1 MRADRR
7 IRDEHRGGS
16 NHIPCPASTL
26 PSTRRVVSGRDPATT
41 RDSTH
46 TPAPW
51 PIGRGGRPTTARPPR
66 IQGPQRRWF
75 AVALTVG
82 LAAAACDRAAPGP
95 RPAIAVTVLELDQAV
110 APDGSRYAGRV
121 EPISTVQVRSQVDGA
136 VESLAMIPPKGPNGH
151 PLQEGDRVEAG
162 QFLVQLE
169 RDTYEQRLGVEQAKL
184 DSAQVQMANQKK
196 EFDRAKGLYQGG
208 VESKE
213 FLDNARTAFDAA
225 KASVAQQEHAVN
237 EARIHLDHTRVTA
250 SISGVVLTLAVQPG
264 DDARPQSLL
273 LEIGDVSR
281 VYVTFGVP
289 SNAVAALEIGTLL
302 HMTIDE
308 MGDRDF
314 AGRIERIAPAADE
327 RSGVFDVT
335 VALPNPDGALRPG
348 FVAEVRVPRE
358 LALASGAIHPLI
370 PLDAVVRP
378 PGDPAA
384 FGVYVVES
392 TPSATSP
399 PGSGFEGTARIRTVD
414 LGGPIGNRVA
424 VRSGLQGD
432 ERVIVRGSTLV
443 HDGAA
448 VRVIP

>member
-1 MRADRR
+1 MRANRR
-7 IRDEHRGGS
+7 SGDEHRCGLTRIHHPVS
-16 NHIPCPASTL
+16 APRSIDAPTL
-26 PSTRRVVSGRDPATT
+26 G
-41 RDSTH
+41 
-46 TPAPW
+46 
-51 PIGRGGRPTTARPPR
+51 PIGRGRRRTANHPPR
-66 IQGPQRRWF
+66 FRRRAHGLLVF
-75 AVALTVG
+75 ALLSG
-82 LAAAACDRAAPGP
+82 LASAACDRAEPGP

-110 APDGSRYAGRV
+110 APDGAHYAGRV

-136 VESLAMIPPKGPNGH
+136 VESLAMIPPKGPDPH
-151 PLQEGDRVEAG
+151 PLSHPLSHPIQEGDRVEAG

-196 EFDRAKGLYQGG
+196 EYDRAKGLYQGG

-213 FLDNARTAFDAA
+213 FLDNARTAYEAA
-225 KASVAQQEHAVN
+225 RASVAQQRHAVD

-250 SISGVVLTLAVQPG
+250 PISGVVLTLAVQAG

-281 VYVTFGVP
+281 VDVTFGVP
-289 SNAVAALEIGTLL
+289 SNVVAALEIGTLL

-308 MGDRDF
+308 MGERDF
-314 AGRIERIAPAADE
+314 AGRIERIAPAADA

-335 VALPNPDGALRPG
+335 VGLPNPDGALRPG

-358 LALASGAIHPLI
+358 PASAGGASQPLI

-378 PGDPAA
+378 PGQPDA
-384 FGVYVVES
+384 FGVYVVERTAS
-392 TPSATSP
+392 PTPG
-399 PGSGFEGTARIRTVD
+399 PGDDFEGTARIRTVE
-414 LGGPIGNRVA
+414 LGGPIGNRVP

>member
-1 MRADRR
+1 MRANRR
-7 IRDEHRGGS
+7 IRDEHRGAS
-16 NHIPCPASTL
+16 NRIH
-26 PSTRRVVSGRDPATT
+26 
-41 RDSTH
+41 
-46 TPAPW
+46 
-51 PIGRGGRPTTARPPR
+51 RPTRSR
-66 IQGPQRRWF
+66 RRDRRWL
-75 AVALTVG
+75 AVALLIG
-82 LAAAACDRAAPGP
+82 LAAPACDRGAPGS

-136 VESLAMIPPKGPNGH
+136 VESLAMIPPKGPSPH

-169 RDTYEQRLGVEQAKL
+169 RDTYEQRLGVDQAKL
-184 DSAQVQMANQKK
+184 DSARVQMAFQKK
-196 EFDRAKGLYQGG
+196 EYDRAKGLYQGG

-213 FLDNARTAFDAA
+213 FLDNARTAFEAA
-225 KASVAQQEHAVN
+225 QASVAQQEHAVA

-250 SISGVVLTLAVQPG
+250 PISGVVLSLAVQAG

-289 SNAVAALEIGTLL
+289 SNAVAALEIGALL

-314 AGRIERIAPAADE
+314 AGRIERIAPAADQ

-348 FVAEVRVPRE
+348 FVAEVRVPRT
-358 LALASGAIHPLI
+358 LALAQGESRPLI

-378 PGDPAA
+378 PGDPTG
-384 FGVYVVES
+384 FGVYIVERAAS
-392 TPSATSP
+392 GTSP
-399 PGSGFEGTARIRTVD
+399 PGSDFEGTARIRTVD